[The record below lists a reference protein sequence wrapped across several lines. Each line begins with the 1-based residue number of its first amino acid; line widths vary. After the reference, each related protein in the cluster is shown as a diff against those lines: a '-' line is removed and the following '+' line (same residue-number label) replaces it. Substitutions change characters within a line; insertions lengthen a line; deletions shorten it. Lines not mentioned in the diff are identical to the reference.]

1 MIMADIKDIK
11 KALGFD
17 FRATFY
23 SQNAQNL
30 LDDEVVNANLSRI
43 NEIASHLENTDFDIE
58 DASLV
63 IEELRHS
70 YSNGIKPEN
79 VEITARSLR
88 AVSYCV
94 PSSDYKFCK
103 FILDVLDFHWTSI
116 LLRGL
121 IHSLLR
127 EWSMFEIDIRTK
139 LIEYMTIKIKT
150 LGQEKYLKM
159 LEFLNENGAYKLG
172 YGIGA
177 SKKNFY
183 SCCELFRLSNNR
195 LSYSYFS
202 DVLCGYFEATQ
213 TPSIPELEKI
223 LVAHNHA
230 FTDKRVISRV
240 IVKAWEKKVLP
251 SDLYDLAMKRIGD
264 PAKSSKWSV
273 PEIATREE
281 RNVIESAQRIMLI
294 AISSKFINVFFT
306 SLCESSSRLQFWLE
320 HIEKIDDFMVYG
332 SAYSRKSISYKLEE
346 RVLNRYYRVV
356 NSRQDNCALVLY
368 AGEYA
373 IIEFSGSGAL
383 YVYKKGSEL
392 YKLTLGRKIERL
404 DDLKLGYL
412 GNLVDNDYGQ
422 MYMSDEGRMV
432 HIGNWQYRLDRWL
445 RNKIQKR

>member
-1 MIMADIKDIK
+1 MADIKEIK

-23 SQNAQNL
+23 SQNAENL
-30 LDDEVVNANLSRI
+30 LDGEVVKDNINRV
-43 NEIASHLENTDFDIE
+43 NEIASHLASNDVETD

-63 IEELRHS
+63 IEELR
-70 YSNGIKPEN
+70 YSHKRGTNPKD
-79 VEITARSLR
+79 VEITTRSLR
-88 AVSYCV
+88 AVSYCI
-94 PSSDYKFCK
+94 PAQDYNFYKF
-103 FILDVLDFHWTSI
+103 VLDIIELKWTPI

-127 EWSMFEIDIRTK
+127 EWTEFEIDIRKNLVDYITQ
-139 LIEYMTIKIKT
+139 KIKEI
-150 LGQEKYLKM
+150 GQEKYDKM
-159 LEFLNENGAYKLG
+159 LEYLNENGGYKLG
-172 YGIGA
+172 YSIGV

-195 LSYSYFS
+195 ISYSYFS
-202 DVLCGYFEATQ
+202 DVLCGYYDASVST
-213 TPSIPELEKI
+213 SISDLEKI
-223 LVAHNHA
+223 LIAHNHSY
-230 FTDKRVISRV
+230 TDKRVISRI
-240 IVKAWEKKVLP
+240 IVKEWDKRVLP
-251 SDLYDLAMKRIGD
+251 SNLYDLAMKRIGD
-264 PAKSSKWSV
+264 PAKASKWSI

-281 RNVIESAQRIMLI
+281 RNFIERAQRIMQV
-294 AISSKFINVFFT
+294 AISSKFINLFFT
-306 SLCESSSRLQFWLE
+306 NLCDSSSRRQFWLE
-320 HIEKIDDFMVYG
+320 HIEKVDDFMVYG
-332 SAYSRKSISYKLEE
+332 SSYSRNSISYKLED
-346 RVLNRYYRVV
+346 RIINRYYRVV

>member
-1 MIMADIKDIK
+1 M
-11 KALGFD
+11 
-17 FRATFY
+17 
-23 SQNAQNL
+23 
-30 LDDEVVNANLSRI
+30 V
-43 NEIASHLENTDFDIE
+43 
-58 DASLV
+58 
-63 IEELRHS
+63 
-70 YSNGIKPEN
+70 
-79 VEITARSLR
+79 
-88 AVSYCV
+88 
-94 PSSDYKFCK
+94 
-103 FILDVLDFHWTSI
+103 
-116 LLRGL
+116 
-121 IHSLLR
+121 
-127 EWSMFEIDIRTK
+127 
-139 LIEYMTIKIKT
+139 
-150 LGQEKYLKM
+150 
-159 LEFLNENGAYKLG
+159 
-172 YGIGA
+172 
-177 SKKNFY
+177 
-183 SCCELFRLSNNR
+183 
-195 LSYSYFS
+195 
-202 DVLCGYFEATQ
+202 
-213 TPSIPELEKI
+213 
-223 LVAHNHA
+223 
-230 FTDKRVISRV
+230 
-240 IVKAWEKKVLP
+240 P

-432 HIGNWQYRLDRWL
+432 HIGNWQYRLDRWI